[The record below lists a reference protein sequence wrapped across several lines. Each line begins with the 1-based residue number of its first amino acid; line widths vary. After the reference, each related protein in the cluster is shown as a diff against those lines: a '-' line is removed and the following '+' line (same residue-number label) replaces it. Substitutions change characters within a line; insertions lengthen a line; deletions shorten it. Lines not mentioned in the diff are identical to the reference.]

1 MHVKEKKN
9 KVNKD
14 EKRMITITE
23 DKKYKHRIATALG
36 TQPRYLHITNVIEG
50 ENGIKIVHV
59 TLRGAY
65 KYRIKFRGFAI
76 VECTREV

>member
-1 MHVKEKKN
+1 
-9 KVNKD
+9 
-14 EKRMITITE
+14 MITLTE

-36 TQPRYLHITNVIEG
+36 TQPRYLQITNVTES
-50 ENGIKIVHV
+50 EDGIKTVYV

-65 KYRIKFRGFAI
+65 KYQIKFRGFAI

>member
-1 MHVKEKKN
+1 
-9 KVNKD
+9 
-14 EKRMITITE
+14 MITLTE

-36 TQPRYLHITNVIEG
+36 TQLRYLHITDVVEG
-50 ENGIKIVHV
+50 ENGIKTVYV